1 VVLEFLVISI
11 CMILPSEGHT
21 PDAGWCPGA
30 GSTPAKLACLP
41 THEFYQPYESAA
53 GAIENIT
60 SPNAH
65 PDDPFAVDRR
75 YWESIRPASH

>member
-1 VVLEFLVISI
+1 MPAGVLPPDRNHAGEVALFAGPR
-11 CMILPSEGHT
+11 ILS
-21 PDAGWCPGA
+21 AA
-30 GSTPAKLACLP
+30 
-41 THEFYQPYESAA
+41 HESVA